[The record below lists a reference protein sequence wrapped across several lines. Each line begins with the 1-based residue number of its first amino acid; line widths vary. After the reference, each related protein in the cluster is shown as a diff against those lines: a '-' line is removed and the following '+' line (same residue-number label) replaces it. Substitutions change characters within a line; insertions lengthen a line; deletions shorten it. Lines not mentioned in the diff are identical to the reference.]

1 MVFYEAPHKLL
12 STLKDMLSVFGNRK
26 ISICREL
33 TKIHEQVKITT
44 LEDAVEFYSQ
54 NPPKGEFVLIVSG
67 CRPESLREEYT
78 LEDAVKMAKD
88 YMSDGLSAS
97 SAAKNAAAET
107 GIRKSEIY
115 SHLN

>member
-1 MVFYEAPHKLL
+1 MKAPHKLL

-54 NPPKGEFVLIVSG
+54 NPPKGEFVLVVSG

-88 YMSDGLSAS
+88 YMSDGLSGVLCGEKCGS
-97 SAAKNAAAET
+97 RNGNK
-107 GIRKSEIY
+107 KK
-115 SHLN
+115 

>member
-67 CRPESLREEYT
+67 CRPESLRKEYT
-78 LEDAVKMAKD
+78 LEDAVKMAK
-88 YMSDGLSAS
+88 GLYERRSFGVLCGE
-97 SAAKNAAAET
+97 KNAAAET
-107 GIRKSEIY
+107 GIRKK
-115 SHLN
+115 

>member
-44 LEDAVEFYSQ
+44 LEGRCGILFSKSSEGRVCSYCFGLSAR
-54 NPPKGEFVLIVSG
+54 IAA
-67 CRPESLREEYT
+67 EEYT

-97 SAAKNAAAET
+97 LCGEKCGSRNGNK
-107 GIRKSEIY
+107 KK
-115 SHLN
+115 